1 MKFWYITAKEN
12 KELNLHNLDNSRTKE
27 CPKLFGM
34 ILQVV
39 RQVDILYCR
48 DSVLSINDMEFVN
61 KYPQMPIMP
70 KTYKFEKYM
79 RFFHKDFFC
88 LTARKSKMQS
98 VFDSLPEYMQECLT
112 LKYMDL

>member
-1 MKFWYITAKEN
+1 MKFWHIAAKEN
-12 KELNLHNLDNSRTKE
+12 EELSLHDLDNSRTKE

-39 RQVDILYCR
+39 HQVDILYCR
-48 DSVLSINDMEFVN
+48 DSVLTINAMEFVD
-61 KYPQMPIMP
+61 KYPRMPIMP

-79 RFFHKDFFC
+79 RFFHKDFFY

-98 VFDSLPEYMQECLT
+98 VYDSLPEYMKDCLT
-112 LKYMDL
+112 LKYKNL